1 MSHLPSVRPC
11 PLIFNPQVPQ
21 PSLLLRGL
29 SPGTFWKMLGKLL
42 DGEVTRVYFRLSSSF
57 DSMDPSLKLLSRRGL
72 CLRPGAI
79 GGFPEGP
86 ALLDVFAD
94 VPSRLLLPH
103 QLCAWAGCLLRAVL
117 LSEEALRAS
126 LAFPFLAAPPP
137 LLLTW
142 GV

>member
-1 MSHLPSVRPC
+1 
-11 PLIFNPQVPQ
+11 
-21 PSLLLRGL
+21 
-29 SPGTFWKMLGKLL
+29 MLGKLL

-72 CLRPGAI
+72 CLRPGAV
-79 GGFPEGP
+79 GRFPAVQAAEGP
-86 ALLDVFAD
+86 ALLDGFAD
-94 VPSRLLLPH
+94 VRSRLLLPH
-103 QLCAWAGCLLRAVL
+103 QLCAWARCLLRAVL

-126 LAFPFLAAPPP
+126 LAFLFLAAPPP